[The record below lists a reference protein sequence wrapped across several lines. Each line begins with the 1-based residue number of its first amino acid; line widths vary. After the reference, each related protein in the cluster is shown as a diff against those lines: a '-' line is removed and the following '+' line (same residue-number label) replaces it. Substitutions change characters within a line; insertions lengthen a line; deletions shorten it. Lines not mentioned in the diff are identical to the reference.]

1 MSQDFANSNE
11 ITNEITN
18 EKKILNDFYNDIYHN
33 LIDLLIDTS
42 VIHHV
47 IGYYKGIGRLRKYI
61 NEPELL
67 IIVKNVL
74 IKVAQTLQLIAPNRL
89 RTINCIYWPARFET
103 GHAIQGST
111 GLGTLASEDYTT
123 KLVKEYKEIFNTYSY
138 TYDPYDQFYGD
149 IYNLFMC
156 W

>member
-1 MSQDFANSNE
+1 MSQAFANSNE

-18 EKKILNDFYNDIYHN
+18 EILTDIYHN
-33 LIDLLIDTS
+33 CIDLFIPNP
-42 VIHHV
+42 VINHV
-47 IGYYKGIGRLRKYI
+47 IGYYKGIGRLRKYF
-61 NEPELL
+61 NKPELV

-74 IKVAQTLQLIAPNRL
+74 IKVAQTLELIAPNRL
-89 RTINCIYWPARFET
+89 RTINCIYWPAGFET
-103 GHAIQGST
+103 GLAVNGST

-149 IYNLFMC
+149 IFNLFMC